1 MKRINPIAI
10 LLIVIGLGSFFVVLA
25 YTAYNASSYSN
36 WYTQGI
42 TGQTYQAYQTY
53 SAYEPYQS
61 YPPSQNVSSTPITI
75 DQTKT
80 MAQEYLQSLGDPNL
94 GIKEIMEFQYN
105 FYIQFY
111 EKDTGM
117 GAFEMLIWKQVPPYG
132 LTGSGMGMMY
142 GRVVPGVM
150 VPEPGPSMMWNRRY
164 GLANGGM
171 MGLISQATST
181 MPISKG
187 QALQVA
193 QAYLDG
199 TFNGATVEQDATQ
212 FYGYYTMDFMINGKI
227 AGMLS
232 VNGYTGQVWVHTWHG
247 AFIQEIMMG

>member
-1 MKRINPIAI
+1 
-10 LLIVIGLGSFFVVLA
+10 
-25 YTAYNASSYSN
+25 
-36 WYTQGI
+36 
-42 TGQTYQAYQTY
+42 
-53 SAYEPYQS
+53 
-61 YPPSQNVSSTPITI
+61 
-75 DQTKT
+75 

-150 VPEPGPSMMWNRRY
+150 VPEPGPSMMWNKKY
-164 GLANGGM
+164 GLVSGNM
-171 MGLISQATST
+171 MGLINQATST
-181 MPISKG
+181 MPISKE

-199 TFNGATVEQDATQ
+199 NFNGALVEQDATQ